1 MPWLQLT
8 IVTSEKNA
16 DDIGDSMLE
25 MGALSVTLMDA
36 KDIPILE
43 PAPGETPLWKDVQMM
58 LLFDAEIDT
67 KAVLKEWKS
76 NPLSSKSSGEK
87 FELIEDKDWERE
99 WMDRFEPMKFGS
111 NLWVCPSWKPIP
123 DEKAINVMLD
133 PGLAFG
139 TGTHPTT
146 ALCLE
151 WLDSIDLNGK
161 TLIDYG
167 CGSGILAIAALKLG
181 ASKVYAVDIDPQA
194 ILATKEN
201 AKRNQVLDERLFVD
215 YPAAIDNIVTDIVVA
230 NILAGPLVELAEEIA
245 NHCEIN
251 GCIALSGILD
261 NQAEVTRD
269 AYLKWFDMQQP
280 TYKEEW
286 SRLTGTKTCIVDL
299 N

>member
-1 MPWLQLT
+1 MPWLQLKL
-8 IVTSEKNA
+8 VTTEENA
-16 DDIGDSMLE
+16 ERIGDAMLE

-43 PAPGETPLWKDVQMM
+43 PAPGETPLWQDIQMM
-58 LLFDAEIDT
+58 LLFDANIDT
-67 KAVLKEWKS
+67 KIILNRWQN
-76 NPLSSKSSGEK
+76 NPLSAKSHGEK

-99 WMDRFEPMKFGS
+99 WMDRFEPMKFGT
-111 NLWVCPSWKPIP
+111 NLWVCPSWKAVP
-123 DEKAINVMLD
+123 DENAVNVILD

-151 WLDSIDLNGK
+151 WLDSVNLAGK

-201 AKRNQVLDERLFVD
+201 AKRNQVFDQRLVVD
-215 YPAAIDNIVTDIVVA
+215 YPSTIDSIVTDIVVA
-230 NILAGPLVELAEEIA
+230 NILAGPLVDLADSIA
-245 NHCEIN
+245 GHCHAN
-251 GCIALSGILD
+251 GLIALSGILD
-261 NQAEVTRD
+261 NQAEVTRK
-269 AYLKWFDMQQP
+269 AYLKWFDMKSP
-280 TYKEEW
+280 VYREEW
-286 SRLTGTKTCIVDL
+286 SRLAGQKNDR
-299 N
+299 

>member
-8 IVTSEKNA
+8 LITSEQNA
-16 DDIGDSMLE
+16 EAIGDVMLE

-43 PAPGETPLWKDVQMM
+43 PAPGETPLWKDIQMM

-67 KAVLKEWKS
+67 KAILEDWQS
-76 NPLSSKSSGEK
+76 NPLSSESSAEK

-99 WMDRFEPMKFGS
+99 WMDLFEPMKFGS
-111 NLWVCPSWKPIP
+111 NLWVCPSWKPVP
-123 DEKAINVMLD
+123 DENAVNVMLD

-151 WLDSIDLNGK
+151 WLDSVDLRGK

-181 ASKVYAVDIDPQA
+181 AIKVYAVDIDPQA

-201 AKRNQVLDERLFVD
+201 AKRNQVLDGRLVVG
-215 YPAAIDNIVTDIVVA
+215 YPSAISDIVTDIVVA
-230 NILAGPLVELAEEIA
+230 NILAGPLVELSENIA
-245 NHCEIN
+245 DHCETN
-251 GCIALSGILD
+251 GNIALSGILD
-261 NQAEVTRD
+261 NQTEVTRN

-280 TYKEEW
+280 VYKEEW
-286 SRLTGTKTCIVDL
+286 SRLTGTKIK
-299 N
+299 